1 MGKKEKKYK
10 LCFNGDFDE
19 VTSMLSKLG
28 GATLEVMDSRILQ
41 DPYNCRWDDLTVDGA
56 APIHKFSTPD
66 PYDCRWEDGTIVPD
80 EAAKPGEENAISE
93 GWHNLAAR
101 NTLTCVD
108 EIEHMP
114 NSQTSL
120 HPMDPVPDSMTLIN
134 DPYDCGW
141 DGAIAPSNQLSTPD
155 PYDCGWE
162 DQTAA
167 LNEVIMPGES
177 HLIRSGS

>member
-1 MGKKEKKYK
+1 MTI
-10 LCFNGDFDE
+10 LI
-19 VTSMLSKLG
+19 LLG
-28 GATLEVMDSRILQ
+28 NAT
-41 DPYNCRWDDLTVDGA
+41 
-56 APIHKFSTPD
+56 
-66 PYDCRWEDGTIVPD
+66 
-80 EAAKPGEENAISE
+80 SE

-108 EIEHMP
+108 EIEHTP
-114 NSQTSL
+114 NSQTSP
-120 HPMDPVPDSMTLIN
+120 HPMDPVLDSTTLIN

-162 DQTAA
+162 DETAA

-177 HLIRSGS
+177 LSVMYFFKLLLTRL